1 MGKLA
6 AHRWHRKCAGLLRNY
21 IALPDSLRA
30 ARYRSFALSQTT
42 LVNRTWSWVYSP
54 PDVPLHLFVL
64 TSRVLLMQSK
74 VYRLVAMLLAVSV
87 FQLACY
93 SKHTISTDQLEQ
105 LESGNIAE
113 SVTIDSD
120 SGPIRV
126 SATTPVQVRDVDGV
140 RYSVSP
146 FNFALGDR
154 QLVAPDYDLLLP
166 RDRIA
171 DARVAEFAKG
181 RTIGLI
187 VGSLVA
193 AGGAFA
199 LVSLLAGSDDGVGG
213 E

>member
-1 MGKLA
+1 
-6 AHRWHRKCAGLLRNY
+6 
-21 IALPDSLRA
+21 
-30 ARYRSFALSQTT
+30 
-42 LVNRTWSWVYSP
+42 
-54 PDVPLHLFVL
+54 LFVL
-64 TSRVLLMQSK
+64 TSSVLLMQSK
-74 VYRLVAMLLAVSV
+74 VYRLVAMLLALSV

-93 SKHTISTDQLEQ
+93 SKYTITTDQLEQ
-105 LESGNIAE
+105 LESDNIAE

-120 SGPIRV
+120 SGPIQV

-140 RYSVSP
+140 RYSISP

-171 DARVAEFAKG
+171 DARVSEFAKG

-199 LVSLLAGSDDGVGG
+199 LVSILAGSDEGVGG

>member
-1 MGKLA
+1 M
-6 AHRWHRKCAGLLRNY
+6 
-21 IALPDSLRA
+21 
-30 ARYRSFALSQTT
+30 
-42 LVNRTWSWVYSP
+42 
-54 PDVPLHLFVL
+54 PLHLFVL

-113 SVTIDSD
+113 SVTIESD

-181 RTIGLI
+181 RTIGLV